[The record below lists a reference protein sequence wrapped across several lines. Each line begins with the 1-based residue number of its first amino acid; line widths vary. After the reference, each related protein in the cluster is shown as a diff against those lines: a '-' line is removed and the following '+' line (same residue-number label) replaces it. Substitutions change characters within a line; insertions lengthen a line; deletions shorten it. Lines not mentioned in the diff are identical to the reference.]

1 MSLSVRAIALFV
13 LTTLFIASVRSPAV
27 HAQAASDVA
36 TAAPAPSSPKPESSP
51 SGQEP
56 AVLPPAGLPANV
68 PTAIKALLNVAPQTP
83 QSYTA
88 FMHNAQLQTG
98 LINLIRKDD
107 DLYLDLG
114 PQDFGKTFIFA
125 PSLASGLGA
134 GTFAGR
140 LYDPMLVQFQRIGRR
155 VFWITPNTDFASAQG
170 TAAKALA
177 ISTAASIIAVSPII
191 AENAATEHVAIAP
204 VLFLTDH
211 LDIGKDLATAAGGGT
226 PAGGLLLLFGGP
238 RAGFALDPSRSY
250 YISTKALPDNDEIT
264 VNLTFNGTGDL
275 QTVPDTR
282 GTPIKVHYSILEEP
296 ARTAQFVPRPADD
309 RIGYFLETQKQ
320 FGDDK
325 KPSPFVR
332 YIDRWD
338 LSKGPIVFTMTNEVP
353 REYRDAVRRGI
364 LAWNAA
370 FAKVGY
376 PHAIRVDDPPSDP
389 SFDPD
394 DAKYNSV
401 RWIDQD
407 RASFVAATPHIA
419 DPLTGRILRATVT
432 IDGEALRSLRRGFVE
447 NIVPSRVPIAAYS
460 PYAPFFTDSGL
471 KPNAAG
477 VTAAAQ
483 SAGAIATLV
492 DPCLADFC
500 EYGEALESDAAF
512 AALALYPGLRESS
525 KATTKY
531 VDEYIEAVTM
541 HEVGHA
547 LGLRH
552 NFAAPSVYSLHD
564 VENPAFT
571 AKHGISASVMA
582 YNPVD
587 LAPPGKPQPDFFQ
600 THLGPYD
607 YWAIQYGYTPSG
619 SAGALKAIADREGE
633 PNHVFETDE
642 DASGAWAV
650 DPRVA
655 VFVLSSDPIGWHAQR
670 FQIADHLLGTL
681 DKRYPRDDRSYN
693 DERLAFST
701 ILGEYTR
708 SALLTT
714 RWVGGVYT
722 SRSHRGQTGGAPPF
736 APVPRSDQK
745 RAFDLLD
752 RYVFSAHAL
761 ALPPSLIEHL
771 GPDRFHGWGSQG
783 LTSRPDFP
791 LTAFVANVQDTIL
804 YTIFTPVN
812 IARIND
818 QSQLAPGKT
827 MSLQDLFEW
836 SSSAVYD
843 DIASGTPIPA
853 AHREMQRRYT
863 DLLLQIALLPS
874 FALDQLQIPYE
885 TQELAR
891 YELHRAETEVR
902 KGLASRGLDIAT
914 RAHLAELSSR
924 IVRGLAAQN
933 TRAL

>member
-1 MSLSVRAIALFV
+1 MSLSVRALSAFTLTAFFV
-13 LTTLFIASVRSPAV
+13 AAAAPAV
-27 HAQAASDVA
+27 RAQAPSQAA
-36 TAAPAPSSPKPESSP
+36 TSAPAPSSPKPESSP
-51 SGQEP
+51 SRQEP
-56 AVLPPAGLPANV
+56 VTLPSPGVPVNVPPAL
-68 PTAIKALLNVAPQTP
+68 KALLNVTPLAP
-83 QSYTA
+83 QSYAA
-88 FMHNAQLQTG
+88 FMQHAQLQIG

-107 DLYLDLG
+107 ELYFDLG
-114 PQDFGKTFIFA
+114 PGDFKKTFIFA

-140 LYDPMLVQFQRIGRR
+140 LYDPILVQFKRVGHR
-155 VFWITPNTDFASAQG
+155 VFWITPNTDFASAQSS
-170 TAAKALA
+170 AAESLA

-191 AENAATEHVAIAP
+191 AEDAATEHVAIAP

-238 RAGFALDPSRSY
+238 RAGFSLDASRSY
-250 YISTKALPDNDEIT
+250 YVSTKALPDNDEIT

-282 GTPIKVHYSILEEP
+282 GTPIKVHYSILQEP
-296 ARTAQFVPRPADD
+296 ARTAQFVPRKADD
-309 RIGYFLETQKQ
+309 RIGYFLETQKR

-325 KPSPFVR
+325 TPSPFVR

-353 REYRDAVRRGI
+353 REYRDAVKRGI

-370 FAKVGY
+370 FAKIGY
-376 PHAIRVDDPPSDP
+376 PHAIRVDDPPADP
-389 SFDPD
+389 NFDPD

-447 NIVPSRVPIAAYS
+447 NVVPSRVPIAAYS
-460 PYAPFFTDSGL
+460 PYAPFYTDSGL
-471 KPNAAG
+471 KLNAA
-477 VTAAAQ
+477 TIAA
-483 SAGAIATLV
+483 SAESANTIESLA
-492 DPCLADFC
+492 DPCLADLC
-500 EYGEALESDAAF
+500 EYGDALESDAAF

-525 KATTKY
+525 NAATKY
-531 VDEYIEAVTM
+531 VNEYVEAVTM

-564 VENPAFT
+564 VESPAFT

-587 LAPPGKPQPDFFQ
+587 LVPQGRPQPDFFQ
-600 THLGPYD
+600 TQLGPYD
-607 YWAIQYGYTPSG
+607 YWAIQYGYTPNG
-619 SAGALKAIADREGE
+619 SASSLKAIADRASQ
-633 PNHVFETDE
+633 PDHVFETDE

-655 VFVLSSDPIGWHAQR
+655 MFVLSSNPIGWNAQR
-670 FQIADHLLGTL
+670 FQIADHLFATL

-693 DERLAFST
+693 DERLAFATVLS
-701 ILGEYTR
+701 EYTR

-714 RWVGGVYT
+714 RWVGGVFT
-722 SRSHRGQTGGAPPF
+722 SRSHRGQAGGKPPF
-736 APVPRSDQK
+736 SPVPRGEQK
-745 RAFDLLD
+745 RAFDLLN
-752 RYVFSAHAL
+752 RYVFSSRAF

-783 LTSRPDFP
+783 LSSRPDFP
-791 LTAFVANVQDTIL
+791 LTAFVANVQDAVL

-827 MSLQDLFEW
+827 MSLQDLFDW
-836 SSSAVYD
+836 SAAGVYD
-843 DIASGTPIPA
+843 DLAAGTPIPEM
-853 AHREMQRRYT
+853 HREMQRRYT
-863 DLLLQIALLPS
+863 DLLLQIALLPTL
-874 FALDQLQIPYE
+874 ALDQLQIPYE

-891 YELHRAETEVR
+891 YELQHAQAEVH
-902 KGLASRGLDIAT
+902 KGLESHRLDIAT
-914 RAHLAELSSR
+914 RAHLSELSAR
-924 IVRGLAAQN
+924 IARGLSAQN

>member
-1 MSLSVRAIALFV
+1 MSLSMRAVALFV
-13 LTTLFIASVRSPAV
+13 LTALFFAGAGAPAV
-27 HAQAASDVA
+27 HAQAGSEAA
-36 TAAPAPSSPKPESSP
+36 TAAPAAPSSPKPESSP

-56 AVLPPAGLPANV
+56 VVLPSAGMPANV
-68 PTAIKALLNVAPQTP
+68 PTAIKALLNVTPAAP
-83 QSYTA
+83 QSYAA
-88 FMHNAQLQTG
+88 FMRNAELQSG
-98 LINLIRKDD
+98 LINLIRKDE
-107 DLYLDLG
+107 DLYLDLS
-114 PQDFGKTFIFA
+114 PQDFKKTFIFA

-140 LYDPMLVQFQRIGRR
+140 LYDPMLVQFQRIGHR

-177 ISTAASIIAVSPII
+177 ISTASSIIAVSPII
-191 AENAATEHVAIAP
+191 AENTATDHVAIAP

-211 LDIGKDLATAAGGGT
+211 LDIGKDLAAAAGGGT
-226 PAGGLLLLFGGP
+226 PAGGLLLLLGGP

-250 YISTKALPDNDEIT
+250 YVSTKALPDNDEIT
-264 VNLTFNGTGDL
+264 VNLTFNGNGEL

-309 RIGYFLETQKQ
+309 RIGYFLETQKR

-325 KPSPFVR
+325 TPSPFVR

-338 LSKGPIVFTMTNEVP
+338 LSKGPIVFTLTNEVP

-364 LAWNAA
+364 LAWNGA
-370 FAKVGY
+370 FAKIGY
-376 PHAIRVDDPPSDP
+376 PHAIRVDDPPADP

-401 RWIDQD
+401 RWIEQD

-419 DPLTGRILRATVT
+419 DPLTGQILRATVT
-432 IDGEALRSLRRGFVE
+432 VDGEALRSLRRGFVE
-447 NIVPSRVPIAAYS
+447 NIVPSRVPIASYS
-460 PYAPFFTDSGL
+460 PYAPFFSDSAL
-471 KPNAAG
+471 KLN
-477 VTAAAQ
+477 AAQ
-483 SAGAIATLV
+483 SASAIATLA
-492 DPCLADFC
+492 DPCLADLC

-512 AALALYPGLRESS
+512 ASLALYPGLRESS
-525 KATTKY
+525 TSTTKY
-531 VDEYIEAVTM
+531 VNEYIEAVTM

-587 LAPPGKPQPDFFQ
+587 LAPPGRPQPDFFQ
-600 THLGPYD
+600 TQLGPYD
-607 YWAIQYGYTPSG
+607 YWAIQYGYTPNG
-619 SAGALKAIADREGE
+619 SASSLKAISDRAVE
-633 PNHVFETDE
+633 PDHVFETDE
-642 DASGAWAV
+642 DANGAWAV

-655 VFVLSSDPIGWHAQR
+655 VFVLSSDPLGWDAQR
-670 FQIADHLLGTL
+670 FQIADHLLATL

-693 DERLAFST
+693 EERLAFST
-701 ILGEYTR
+701 IIAEYGR

-722 SRSHRGQTGGAPPF
+722 SRSHRGQQGGAAPF
-736 APVPRSDQK
+736 APVPRGDQK

-761 ALPPSLIEHL
+761 ALSPSLIEHL

-783 LTSRPDFP
+783 LNSRPDFP
-791 LTAFVANVQDTIL
+791 LSAFVANVQDTIL

-818 QSQLAPGKT
+818 QAQLAPGKT

-836 SSSAVYD
+836 CSSAVYD
-843 DIASGTPIPA
+843 DVASGTSIPQS
-853 AHREMQRRYT
+853 HREMQRRYT
-863 DLLLQIALLPS
+863 DLLLQIAMLPS

-891 YELHRAETEVR
+891 YELHRAQAGVH
-902 KGLASRGLDIAT
+902 KGLASRGLDVAT
-914 RAHLAELSSR
+914 RAHLSELSSR
-924 IVRGLAAQN
+924 IARGLAAQN
-933 TRAL
+933 SRAL

>member
-1 MSLSVRAIALFV
+1 MRLSIRAIALFV
-13 LTTLFIASVRSPAV
+13 LTALFVAAAGTPAV
-27 HAQAASDVA
+27 HAQAAPEAA

-56 AVLPPAGLPANV
+56 VVLPSAGMPANV
-68 PTAIKALLNVAPQTP
+68 PTSIKALLNVTPQAP
-83 QSYTA
+83 QSYAA

-114 PQDFGKTFIFA
+114 PEDFKKTFIFA

-140 LYDPMLVQFQRIGRR
+140 LYDPMLVQFQRIGHRI
-155 VFWITPNTDFASAQG
+155 FWITPNTDFASPQG

-177 ISTAASIIAVSPII
+177 ISTAASIIAVSPIL
-191 AENAATEHVAIAP
+191 AENALTDHVAIAP

-211 LDIGKDLATAAGGGT
+211 LDIGKDLAAAAGGGS
-226 PAGGLLLLFGGP
+226 PAGGLMLLLGGP
-238 RAGFALDPSRSY
+238 RAGFALDASRSY
-250 YISTKALPDNDEIT
+250 YVSTKALPDNDEIT
-264 VNLTFNGTGDL
+264 VNLTFNGSGDL
-275 QTVPDTR
+275 QTVPDTH

-309 RIGYFLETQKQ
+309 RIGYFLETQKH
-320 FGDDK
+320 FGDDRT
-325 KPSPFVR
+325 PSPFVR

-370 FAKVGY
+370 FAKIGY
-376 PHAIRVDDPPSDP
+376 PHAIRVDDPPADP

-407 RASFVAATPHIA
+407 RASFVAATPHIS

-432 IDGEALRSLRRGFVE
+432 VDGEALRSLRRGFVD

-460 PYAPFFTDSGL
+460 PYAPFFSDSGL
-471 KPNAAG
+471 KPNAAS
-477 VTAAAQ
+477 TTP
-483 SAGAIATLV
+483 IATLA

-512 AALALYPGLRESS
+512 ASLALYPGLRESS

-531 VDEYIEAVTM
+531 VNEYIEAVTM

-582 YNPVD
+582 YNPVN

-600 THLGPYD
+600 TQLGPYD

-619 SAGALKAIADREGE
+619 SANALKAIADRAGE
-633 PNHVFETDE
+633 PDHVFETDE

-650 DPRVA
+650 DPRIA
-655 VFVLSSDPIGWHAQR
+655 MFVLSSDPIGWHAQR
-670 FQIADHLLGTL
+670 FQIADHLLATL

-701 ILGEYTR
+701 ILGEYLR

-722 SRSHRGQTGGAPPF
+722 SRLHRGQASGTSPF

-745 RAFDLLD
+745 RAFELLD

-761 ALPPSLIEHL
+761 ALPPSLVEHL
-771 GPDRFHGWGSQG
+771 GPDRFHGWGAQG

-791 LTAFVANVQDTIL
+791 LSAFVANVQDTIL

-812 IARIND
+812 IARIAD

-843 DIASGTPIPA
+843 DVASGTPIPA

-891 YELHRAETEVR
+891 YELHHAQAEVH
-902 KGLASRGLDIAT
+902 KGLVSHGLDIAT
-914 RAHLAELSSR
+914 RAHLSELSSR
-924 IVRGLAAQN
+924 IARGLAAQN